1 MNTFKI
7 KQGLDI
13 KMEGKAATEIDGYEF
28 SDKIALVPD
37 NYLGLT
43 LKPAVKQGDRV
54 KAGGVV
60 MFDKNFPELKI
71 VAPKSGVIDEVA
83 RGNKRKLL
91 YISILTD
98 KKQEYEVFPTWNK
111 IAGQARND
119 NGTTEREYLY
129 AIILNAGFGAL
140 IRQRPYDIVAMPNRF
155 PKAIFVSAFDTAPL
169 APDYNFVMKGQK
181 SNLQAGL
188 SALAKLTD
196 GKVFYSVGKNTA
208 DELRTFK
215 DVEINEFD
223 GPHPAGNVSVQINR
237 LAPINKGEVVWTM
250 NIEDVALLGKFLLTG
265 KTDFTKII
273 ALAGEGFEKPSYI
286 STVTGVQIAD
296 ILHYNIYKG
305 IKLRYIAGN
314 PLTGEKVLENDFLS
328 PFAPQITAIPEGD
341 STHELLGW
349 IMPRFDSFSTTN
361 LYFTKI
367 LQKICPKKRFSFDAR
382 ILGGERA
389 FIMSG
394 EYEKVFPLDIMP
406 EQLVKAMIVKNIDKM
421 EQLGA
426 YEVAPEDFAL
436 CEFVCTS
443 KIPVQKIVRES
454 LDYMRKELE

>member
-1 MNTFKI
+1 MNIFKI
-7 KQGLDI
+7 KRGADI
-13 KMEGKAATEIDGYEF
+13 KIAGEAVHETGDSVF
-28 SDKIALVPD
+28 SEKIALVPD

-54 KAGGVV
+54 KAGSVV
-60 MFDKNFPELKI
+60 LFDKNFPELKI
-71 VAPKSGVIDEVA
+71 TAPKSGVIGEVA
-83 RGNKRKLL
+83 RGDKRKLL
-91 YISILTD
+91 YVSILID
-98 KKQEYEVFPTWNK
+98 EKQVYEEFE
-111 IAGQARND
+111 IASQACND
-119 NGTTEREYLY
+119 EKQNREKLY
-129 AIILNAGFGAL
+129 AAILSAGFGSL
-140 IRQRPYDIVAMPNRF
+140 IRQRPYDVVAAPNNF

-169 APDYNFVMKGQK
+169 APDYNFVLKGQK
-181 SNLQAGL
+181 SSLQAGL

-223 GPHPAGNVSVQINR
+223 GQHPAGNVGVQINR
-237 LAPINKGEVVWTM
+237 LSPVNKGEIVWTM
-250 NIEDVALLGKFLLTG
+250 NVQDVALLGKFLLTG

-273 ALAGEGFEKPSYI
+273 ALTGEGFEKPCYI
-286 STVTGVQIAD
+286 RTIAGTQIAD
-296 ILHYNIYKG
+296 FLHYNIYKG
-305 IKLRYIAGN
+305 INLRYIAGN
-314 PLTGEKVLENDFLS
+314 PLTGEKVMPNDFLS

-341 STHELLGW
+341 GTHELLGW
-349 IMPRFDSFSTTN
+349 IMPRFGNFSTTN

-367 LQKICPKKRFSFDAR
+367 LQKICPKKSFSFDAR

-394 EYEKVFPLDIMP
+394 EYEKVFPFDIMP
-406 EQLVKAMIVKNIDKM
+406 EQLVKAMIAKNIDKM

-454 LDYMRKELE
+454 LDYMRRELE

>member
-13 KMEGKAATEIDGYEF
+13 KIVGEAAKEIG
-28 SDKIALVPD
+28 SSVVSTKIAIAPD
-37 NYLGLT
+37 NYHGLT

-54 KAGGVV
+54 KTGSVV
-60 MFDKNFPELKI
+60 LFDKNFPELKI

-83 RGNKRKLL
+83 RGDKRKLL
-91 YISILTD
+91 YVSILTD
-98 KKQEYEVFPTWNK
+98 EKQEYEEFFVSQQST
-111 IAGQARND
+111 
-119 NGTTEREYLY
+119 REELY
-129 AIILNAGFGAL
+129 ATILNAGFGAL
-140 IRQRPYDIVAMPNRF
+140 IRQRPYDVIAKIADFQANTNV

-169 APDYNFVMKGQK
+169 APDYNFVLKGQK

-196 GKVFYSVGKNTA
+196 GKVFYSVAKNTA

-215 DVEINEFD
+215 EVEINEFD
-223 GPHPAGNVSVQINR
+223 GAHPAGNVGVQINR
-237 LAPINKGEVVWTM
+237 LAPINKGEIVWTM
-250 NIEDVALLGKFLLTG
+250 NIQDVALLGKFLLTG
-265 KTDFTKII
+265 KIDFTKII
-273 ALAGEGFEKPSYI
+273 ALTGEGFENPCYLR
-286 STVTGVQIAD
+286 TVTGTQISD
-296 ILHYNIYKG
+296 FLHYNIYKG
-305 IKLRYIAGN
+305 ILLRYISGN
-314 PLTGEKVLENDFLS
+314 PLTGEKVSANDFLS

-341 STHELLGW
+341 DTHELLGW
-349 IMPRFDSFSTTN
+349 IMPRFGSFSTTN

-382 ILGGERA
+382 ILGGKRA

-394 EYEKVFPLDIMP
+394 EYEKVFPFDIMP
-406 EQLVKAMIVKNIDKM
+406 EQLVKAMIAQNIDKM

-454 LDYMRKELE
+454 LDFMRKELE